1 MTTDDLWGELASP
14 TITPAP
20 AALEDAPPV
29 TPPSPNPMVARYGVG
44 PDGATCGDCVHLLRE
59 GGYERTYIKCRL
71 RGMTHGHGTD
81 HRAKWPA
88 CPWYVR
94 QGTTPVGQRHTL
106 PSRCG
111 LPPALMALATTHQRC
126 PNCGQLLAFMIGRT
140 HYGVPSH
147 SEFNAEVARCA
158 ERRLPKQST
167 TEATHAPA

>member
-1 MTTDDLWGELASP
+1 
-14 TITPAP
+14 
-20 AALEDAPPV
+20 
-29 TPPSPNPMVARYGVG
+29 MVARYGVG